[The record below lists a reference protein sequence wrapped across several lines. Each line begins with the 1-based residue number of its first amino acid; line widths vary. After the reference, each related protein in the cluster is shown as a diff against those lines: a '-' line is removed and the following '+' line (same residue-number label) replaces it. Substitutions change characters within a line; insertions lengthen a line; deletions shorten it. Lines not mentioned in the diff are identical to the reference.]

1 MDDLAGKMLGNYR
14 VVERIGRGGM
24 AAVYK
29 AYQPA
34 LERHVAIKVI
44 HQQLTAGDEQF
55 LKRFQREARA
65 VATLRHPNIVQ
76 VFDFGTQ
83 DDVSYMVMEYLEG
96 HTLKAELNTLA
107 GRGETMPLAEVER
120 TFQAVADA
128 LAYAHHQGMVH
139 RDIKPANVM
148 LTAKGEVI
156 LTDFGIARIVGG
168 TQYTA
173 TGAVVGTPAYL
184 SPEQGQGERGDERS
198 DIYALGVVLYEMVT
212 GKVPFDADTPLAVI
226 FKHISDPLPPPRQF
240 NPGIPRALEQVILKA
255 MAKSPDE
262 RYQTVSAMMLAVS
275 EAFAAPDAAI
285 AGDLSPDEA
294 PAMAEVPVAIEAPAM
309 VEVAA
314 IDEASSAH
322 EEAQEVSREAKPETL
337 DDAPVRRLAEA
348 PAPLKKAAPPK
359 GGLQFS
365 RQTWRGI
372 ALVLF
377 LLAFS
382 TAACGLLFNAI
393 PTEPSENVANP
404 ESTGFWVSRG
414 CCLGPAFMLL
424 FLAYVAFMVGRRKR
438 HALHSSELLTVLG
451 VAAGLLPILL
461 GIALMVQPAS
471 LDPEEDRVFS
481 SLLCLLPGFF
491 IVGLSGVFWM
501 FTASKRQ
508 KLD

>member
-1 MDDLAGKMLGNYR
+1 
-14 VVERIGRGGM
+14 
-24 AAVYK
+24 
-29 AYQPA
+29 
-34 LERHVAIKVI
+34 
-44 HQQLTAGDEQF
+44 
-55 LKRFQREARA
+55 
-65 VATLRHPNIVQ
+65 
-76 VFDFGTQ
+76 
-83 DDVSYMVMEYLEG
+83 
-96 HTLKAELNTLA
+96 
-107 GRGETMPLAEVER
+107 
-120 TFQAVADA
+120 
-128 LAYAHHQGMVH
+128 
-139 RDIKPANVM
+139 
-148 LTAKGEVI
+148 
-156 LTDFGIARIVGG
+156 
-168 TQYTA
+168 
-173 TGAVVGTPAYL
+173 
-184 SPEQGQGERGDERS
+184 
-198 DIYALGVVLYEMVT
+198 
-212 GKVPFDADTPLAVI
+212 
-226 FKHISDPLPPPRQF
+226 
-240 NPGIPRALEQVILKA
+240 
-255 MAKSPDE
+255 
-262 RYQTVSAMMLAVS
+262 
-275 EAFAAPDAAI
+275 
-285 AGDLSPDEA
+285 
-294 PAMAEVPVAIEAPAM
+294 M

-314 IDEASSAH
+314 IDEASCAHEASSAH
-322 EEAQEVSREAKPETL
+322 EEAQEVSREAKPETP

-404 ESTGFWVSRG
+404 ESTGFWISRG